1 MKRII
6 LIIAPIFLIFKNT
19 TAQDIS
25 KLTVPTS
32 PAFSILNFEPSA
44 IMRPTNA
51 KSLATDLL
59 NSFDK
64 DGKLKLNF
72 GLEVAPYWLRSHPNL
87 TRDQYL
93 KPNTGQTILQSLSI
107 SAASVKDSASGNN
120 KLSAGFRFKLY
131 NGEPIKALEIASAE
145 LKSKTTVVS
154 IINGIKNVVDAT
166 TINTKQ
172 KAIDAIEKV
181 LVTKNIEE
189 AIIEKVKKDAAAI
202 SADYT
207 NAIADIK
214 LFLDKLIAVR
224 VDAYTDL
231 AKSVSNLLYERKGFV
246 LEFAGASGFNTSNKN
261 SIEKIGFWGNAS
273 YFVSADDLFTLTA
286 RYMFKNA
293 DTSSNNIDIGL
304 GFLKKNNQY
313 NISVEGMARFYSAE
327 ISDINIS
334 NQPIKRIEKQF
345 TYRLAAQASYAISKD
360 VSINVSLGKD
370 FDAPFISRSGF
381 FSILGVN
388 YSIFSK
394 EPLKLK

>member
-1 MKRII
+1 MKRFII
-6 LIIAPIFLIFKNT
+6 IFISVCFIVKDLP
-19 TAQDIS
+19 AQDIS

-44 IMRPTNA
+44 VMRPTNS
-51 KSLATDLL
+51 KSLATDVL

-64 DGKLKLNF
+64 DGKLKLNL
-72 GLEVAPYWLRSHPNL
+72 GLEVAPYWLSSHPNL
-87 TRDQYL
+87 TRAQYL
-93 KPNTGQTILQSLSI
+93 QPNTAQTFLQSLSI
-107 SAASVKDSASGNN
+107 SAASVKDSTSGNN

-131 NGEPIKALEIASAE
+131 NGEPVKALEIASAE

-154 IINGIKNVVDAT
+154 IINGIKNVVDAN

-172 KAIDAIEKV
+172 KAIDAIEKA
-181 LVTKNIEE
+181 LVTKNIDK
-189 AIIEKVKKDAAAI
+189 AINEKVKKDAAAI

-207 NAIADIK
+207 DAIADIK
-214 LFLDKLIAVR
+214 LFLDKLISVR
-224 VDAYTDL
+224 VDAYTEL

-261 SIEKIGFWGNAS
+261 SVEKIGFWGNAS
-273 YFVSADDLFTLTA
+273 YFVSADDLFTLTG

-293 DTSSNNIDIGL
+293 DTASSNIDIGL

-313 NISVEGMARFYSAE
+313 NVSIEYMARFYSAQ
-327 ISDINIS
+327 ISDKDIN
-334 NQPIKRIEKQF
+334 NQLIKRSEKQF

-360 VSINVSLGKD
+360 VSINLSLGKD
-370 FDAPFISRSGF
+370 FDSPFISRSGF

>member
-1 MKRII
+1 MKRFII
-6 LIIAPIFLIFKNT
+6 IFISVCFIVKDLH
-19 TAQDIS
+19 AQDIS

-44 IMRPTNA
+44 VMRPTNS
-51 KSLATDLL
+51 KSLATDVL

-64 DGKLKLNF
+64 DGKLKLNL
-72 GLEVAPYWLRSHPNL
+72 GLEVAPYWLSSHPNL
-87 TRDQYL
+87 TRAQYL
-93 KPNTGQTILQSLSI
+93 QPNTAQTFLQSLSI
-107 SAASVKDSASGNN
+107 SAASVKDSTSGNN

-131 NGEPIKALEIASAE
+131 NGEPVKALEIASAE

-154 IINGIKNVVDAT
+154 IINGIKNVVDAN

-172 KAIDAIEKV
+172 KAIDAIEKA
-181 LVTKNIEE
+181 LVTKNIDKT
-189 AIIEKVKKDAAAI
+189 INEKVKKDAAAI

-207 NAIADIK
+207 DAIADIK
-214 LFLDKLIAVR
+214 LFLDKLISVR
-224 VDAYTDL
+224 VDAYAEL

-261 SIEKIGFWGNAS
+261 SVEKIGFWGNAS
-273 YFVSADDLFTLTA
+273 YFVSADDLFTLTG

-293 DTSSNNIDIGL
+293 DTASSNIDLGL

-313 NISVEGMARFYSAE
+313 NVSIEYMARFYSAQ
-327 ISDINIS
+327 ISDKDIN
-334 NQPIKRIEKQF
+334 NQLIKRSEKQF

-360 VSINVSLGKD
+360 VSINLSLGKD
-370 FDAPFISRSGF
+370 FDSPFISRSGF

>member
-1 MKRII
+1 MKRFIVI
-6 LIIAPIFLIFKNT
+6 LISVCFIVKDLH
-19 TAQDIS
+19 AQDIS

-51 KSLATDLL
+51 KSLATDVL

-64 DGKLKLNF
+64 DGKLKLNL
-72 GLEVAPYWLRSHPNL
+72 GLEVAPYWLSSHPNL
-87 TRDQYL
+87 TRAQYL
-93 KPNTGQTILQSLSI
+93 QPNMGQTFLQSLSM
-107 SAASVKDSASGNN
+107 SAALVKDSASGNN

-131 NGEPIKALEIASAE
+131 NGEPVKALEIASAE
-145 LKSKTTVVS
+145 LKFRTTVVS
-154 IINGIKNVVDAT
+154 IINGIKNVVDAN

-172 KAIDAIEKV
+172 KAIDAIEKA
-181 LVTKNIEE
+181 LVTKNIAK
-189 AIIEKVKKDAAAI
+189 AIIDKLKKDAASI

-207 NAIADIK
+207 DAMADIK

-224 VDAYTDL
+224 VDGYAEL
-231 AKSVSNLLYERKGFV
+231 AKTVSNLLYERKGFV

-261 SIEKIGFWGNAS
+261 SVEKIGFWGTAS
-273 YFVSADDLFTLTA
+273 YFVSSDDLFTLTG

-293 DTSSNNIDIGL
+293 DTASNNIDIGL
-304 GFLKKNNQY
+304 GFLKKNDQY
-313 NISVEGMARFYSAE
+313 NISVEYMARFYSAQIE
-327 ISDINIS
+327 DINIS
-334 NQPIKRIEKQF
+334 NQPIKRVEKQF

-360 VSINVSLGKD
+360 VSVNLSLGKD
-370 FDAPFISRSGF
+370 FDSPFISRSGF

>member
-6 LIIAPIFLIFKNT
+6 LILAPIFFFFKNT

-51 KSLATDLL
+51 KSLATDVL

-72 GLEVAPYWLRSHPNL
+72 GIEVAPYWLSSHPNL
-87 TRDQYL
+87 TREQYL
-93 KPNTGQTILQSLSI
+93 KPNTGQTFLQSLSI
-107 SAASVKDSASGNN
+107 SAASVKDSASVNN
-120 KLSAGFRFKLY
+120 KLSAGFRFRLY
-131 NGEPIKALEIASAE
+131 NGEPVKELEIASVE
-145 LKSKTTVVS
+145 LKSRTTVVA
-154 IINGIKNVVDAT
+154 IINGIKNVADGI
-166 TINTKQ
+166 TINTIQ
-172 KAIDAIEKV
+172 KAVDAIEKA
-181 LVTKNIEE
+181 LVTKNIDK
-189 AIIEKVKKDAAAI
+189 AIIEKVKKDAAVI
-202 SADYT
+202 SGDYADT
-207 NAIADIK
+207 VTDIK
-214 LFLDKLIAVR
+214 LFLDKLILVR
-224 VDAYTDL
+224 VDAYGEL
-231 AKSVSNLLYERKGFV
+231 AKKVSNLLYDRRGFI

-293 DTSSNNIDIGL
+293 DTVSNNIDIGL

-313 NISVEGMARFYSAE
+313 NISVEGMARFYSAI

-334 NQPIKRIEKQF
+334 NQTIKRVEKQF

-360 VSINVSLGKD
+360 ISINISLGKD

>member
-1 MKRII
+1 MKRFI
-6 LIIAPIFLIFKNT
+6 LIFVVEFCVFKSLC
-19 TAQDIS
+19 AQDIS
-25 KLTVPTS
+25 KLTIPTS

-44 IMRPTNA
+44 IMRPTNV
-51 KSLATDLL
+51 KSLATDIL

-64 DGKLKLNF
+64 DGKLKLNL
-72 GLEVAPYWLRSHPNL
+72 GLEVAPYWLSSHPNL
-87 TRDQYL
+87 TRAQYL
-93 KPNTGQTILQSLSI
+93 QPNTAQTFLQSLSI

-120 KLSAGFRFKLY
+120 KLSVGFRFKLY
-131 NGEPIKALEIASAE
+131 NGEPVKALEIASVE

-154 IINGIKNVVDAT
+154 IINGIKNVVDAN

-172 KAIDAIEKV
+172 KAIDAIEKA
-181 LVTKNIEE
+181 LVTKNIEK
-189 AIIEKVKKDAAAI
+189 AIIEKVKKDAASV

-207 NAIADIK
+207 DATADIK
-214 LFLDKLIAVR
+214 LFLDNLIGIR
-224 VDAYTDL
+224 VDAYAEL
-231 AKSVSNLLYERKGFV
+231 AKGVSNLLYDRKGFV

-261 SIEKIGFWGNAS
+261 SVEKIGFWGNAS
-273 YFVSADDLFTLTA
+273 YFVSADDLFTFTS

-293 DTSSNNIDIGL
+293 DTASSNIDVGL

-313 NISVEGMARFYSAE
+313 NISVEYMARFYSAQM
-327 ISDINIS
+327 SDINIS

-345 TYRLAAQASYAISKD
+345 TYRLAAQAAYAINKD
-360 VSINVSLGKD
+360 VSINLSLGKD
-370 FDAPFISRSGF
+370 FDSPFISRSGF

>member
-1 MKRII
+1 MKRFI
-6 LIIAPIFLIFKNT
+6 LILAVGYFISNNLS
-19 TAQDIS
+19 AQDIS

-51 KSLATDLL
+51 KSLATDVL

-64 DGKLKLNF
+64 DGKLKLNL
-72 GLEVAPYWLRSHPNL
+72 GLEVAPYWLSSHPNL
-87 TRDQYL
+87 TRAQYL
-93 KPNTGQTILQSLSI
+93 QPNTFQTFLQSLSI

-131 NGEPIKALEIASAE
+131 NGEPIKALEIASVE
-145 LKSKTTVVS
+145 LKSRTTVVS
-154 IINGIKNVVDAT
+154 IINGIKNVIDGN

-172 KAIDAIEKV
+172 KAIDAIEKA
-181 LVTKNIEE
+181 LVTKNIEKG
-189 AIIEKVKKDAAAI
+189 IVEKVKKDAATI

-207 NAIADIK
+207 DAIADIK
-214 LFLDKLIAVR
+214 LFLDKLITVR
-224 VDAYTDL
+224 VDAYAEL
-231 AKSVSNLLYERKGFV
+231 AKNVSNLLYERKGFIV
-246 LEFAGASGFNTSNKN
+246 EFAGASGFNTSNKN
-261 SIEKIGFWGNAS
+261 SVEKIGFWGNAS
-273 YFVSADDLFTLTA
+273 YFVSPDDLFTLTA

-293 DTSSNNIDIGL
+293 DTASSNIDVGL

-313 NISVEGMARFYSAE
+313 NISVEGMARFYSAQ
-327 ISDINIS
+327 IADININ
-334 NQPIKRIEKQF
+334 NQPIKRVEKQF

-360 VSINVSLGKD
+360 VSINFSLGKD
-370 FDAPFISRSGF
+370 FDSPFISRSGF
-381 FSILGVN
+381 FSILGIN